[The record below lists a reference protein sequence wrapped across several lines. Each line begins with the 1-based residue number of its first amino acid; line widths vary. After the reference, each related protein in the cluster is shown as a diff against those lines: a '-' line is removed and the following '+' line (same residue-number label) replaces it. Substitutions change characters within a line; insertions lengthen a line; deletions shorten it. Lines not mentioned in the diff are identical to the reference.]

1 LLEGRLMGNA
11 LRRGLLAACLASA
24 SLVASPAF
32 AQYFGQNKVQYR
44 GFKYE
49 VLKTDH
55 FDIYFY
61 PEERAAVEQAARMA
75 ERWYT
80 RYSRIFIHQLT
91 GRQPLILYADQPDFQ
106 QTNAIQGDIGEGTGG
121 VTEILKRRIVLPMG
135 ASLAETDHVIG
146 HELVHAYQF
155 DITTPFSQAGV
166 PGAERLPLW
175 FIEGMAEY
183 LSLGPV
189 DPNTAMWMRD
199 AVKQDKLPTI
209 RNLNNTAKYFPYRWG
224 QALWAYIAGRWGDR
238 AIPDLLTA
246 AGATG
251 DVSGAFV
258 KLLGVTPD
266 QLSKDWQASLK
277 AAYAPIQAATKP
289 TTTYG
294 RLVIAGKGLGND
306 LNVSPSLSPDGKQL
320 VFLSSRGLFSID
332 LYLADVATGRIER
345 QIVKTAV
352 NPHFNSLEF
361 IYSAGAWSADGTRF
375 VFSAVTDGKPELVLL
390 DMRRKSI
397 DREIRFPKLGEIFSP
412 AWSPDGR
419 TIAFSATAGGQSD
432 LYLYDLA
439 SAKLDRLTNDLF
451 ADLQPVWSPD
461 GRKIA
466 FVTDR
471 FSTEL
476 NVLKTG
482 NYRLAVLDR
491 ETKNI
496 VELPGFD
503 EAKNINPQWST
514 DGHSLYFVS
523 DRNGISDVY
532 RLDMASGGLTQVT
545 NLLTGVAGITS
556 LSPALSV
563 AARADTLAFSVF
575 EDGKFSIYASAQAA
589 PPGVA
594 LVNAPAPTLAAM
606 LPPVNRP
613 TGTALQQELSNP
625 AVGLPPKPPERSS
638 PYRPHLSLDYVGQ
651 PYLATGVNSYG
662 TFAGGGVSFFWSDM
676 LGNHNLA
683 TALQVNS
690 GFGSGVGGVFRNS
703 GGLVAYEDQSHRW
716 NWGVDGEQVPFFTG
730 GLQTITTGTVG
741 GTPVGVQQTTL
752 FQQTER
758 SLTGVTS
765 YPFNRAERV
774 ELSAG
779 VSNIAF
785 SQQVETT
792 TFALD
797 TGNIISDTVSSTPT
811 GRSLNL
817 AQVSAA
823 FVYDTSIFGATSPIN
838 GQRYRLQ
845 YTPAFGSIDFNN
857 VLADYR
863 RYFMPVNLYTIAGRL
878 LHVGRWGPNSD
889 DPRLWPLYLG
899 YPNLVRGYDIN
910 SISANDCNPDGT
922 CPTFDRLL
930 GSRILVGNLEFRFPL
945 LRPFGL
951 RQGVYG
957 PVPVEVAFFGDGGV
971 AWTQADKPSF
981 LGGTRKPVSSAGVA
995 FRVNAFGFAIVELD
1009 AVRPFNRPG
1018 QGWMFQFNLSPGF

>member
-1 LLEGRLMGNA
+1 MGAAIRRVVVA
-11 LRRGLLAACLASA
+11 LCLAGAGLSG
-24 SLVASPAF
+24 SPAL

-44 GFKYE
+44 SFRYE

-61 PEERAAVEQAARMA
+61 PEERAAVQQAARMA
-75 ERWYT
+75 ERWYG
-80 RYSRIFIHQLT
+80 RYSRIFTHQLT

-199 AVKQDKLPTI
+199 AVKQNKLPTVKD
-209 RNLNNTAKYFPYRWG
+209 LNNTAKYFPYRWG
-224 QALWAYIAGRWGDR
+224 QALWAYVAGRWGDR

-246 AGATG
+246 AAATG
-251 DVSGAFV
+251 DIGGAFS

-277 AAYAPIQAATKP
+277 AAYQPIQSETKP
-289 TTTYG
+289 ATDYG
-294 RLVIAGKGLGND
+294 KLVIASKGLGND

-332 LYLADVATGRIER
+332 LYLADVATGKIER
-345 QIVKTAV
+345 QLVKTAV
-352 NPHFNSLEF
+352 NPHFSSLEF
-361 IYSAGAWSADGTRF
+361 IYSAGAWSADGSRF
-375 VFSAVTDGKPELVLL
+375 VFSAVTDGQSELVLV
-390 DMRRKSI
+390 DMRRKAI
-397 DREIRFPKLGEIFSP
+397 EREIKFPTLGEIFSP

-419 TIAFSATAGGQSD
+419 SLAFSASVGGQSD
-432 LYLYDLA
+432 LYVYDLTA
-439 SAKLDRLTNDLF
+439 GKLDRLTNDLF
-451 ADLQPVWSPD
+451 ADLQPAWSPD
-461 GRKIA
+461 GRQIV

-471 FSTEL
+471 FTTDMSD
-476 NVLKTG
+476 LKAG
-482 NYRLAVLDR
+482 NYRLAVMDPQTR
-491 ETKNI
+491 D
-496 VELPGFD
+496 VRQLPGFD
-503 EAKNINPQWST
+503 DGKNINPQWSA
-514 DGHSLYFVS
+514 DGRSIYFLS

-532 RLDMASGGLTQVT
+532 RLDVASGALSQVT

-563 AARADTLAFSVF
+563 ASRADTLSFSVF
-575 EDGKFSIYASAQAA
+575 EGGKYQIYTTSEAA
-589 PPGVA
+589 PVGTA
-594 LVNAPAPTLAAM
+594 LVVASAPTLAAM

-613 TGTALQQELSNP
+613 SGAPLQRELANPTA
-625 AVGLPPKPPERSS
+625 GLPKKVPDSTS
-638 PYRPHLSLDYVGQ
+638 PYRPHLSLDYIGQ
-651 PYLATGVNSYG
+651 PYLATGVDPYG

-683 TALQVNS
+683 TALQINS
-690 GFGSGVGGVFRNS
+690 GFGGGVGGIFRNS
-703 GGLVAYEDQSHRW
+703 GGLVAYEDLSHRW
-716 NWGVDGEQVPFFTG
+716 NWGVAGEQVPFFTG
-730 GLQTITTGTVG
+730 GTQTIQQGTVS
-741 GTPVGVQQTTL
+741 GTPVGVQTTTL

-758 SLTGVTS
+758 SFTGITS
-765 YPFNRAERV
+765 YPFNRAQRLEF
-774 ELSAG
+774 SAG
-779 VSNIAF
+779 VTNISF

-792 TFALD
+792 AFTLD
-797 TGNIISDTVSSTPT
+797 TGDIISDTVSNTPT
-811 GRSLNL
+811 GRSLTL
-817 AQVSAA
+817 AETSAA

-845 YTPAFGSIDFNN
+845 YTPAFGTINFQN

-863 RYFMPVNLYTIAGRL
+863 RYFMPANLYTIAGRV
-878 LHVGRWGPNSD
+878 LHFGRWGPNSD

-910 SISANDCNPDGT
+910 SISASDCNPDGT
-922 CPTFDRLL
+922 CPAFDRLL
-930 GSRILVGNLEFRFPL
+930 GSRLLVGNLEFRFPL

-951 RQGVYG
+951 REGVYG
-957 PVPVEVAFFGDGGV
+957 PVPIEVAFFGDAGV
-971 AWTQADKPSF
+971 AWNRGDKPSF
-981 LGGTRKPVSSAGVA
+981 LGGTRQPVSSAGVA
-995 FRVNAFGFAIVELD
+995 FRVNALGFAIVELD
-1009 AVRPFNRPG
+1009 AVHPFNRPG
-1018 QGWMFQFNLSPGF
+1018 RGWTFQFNLSPGF